1 MAKFLAAVT
10 HYGCYHKEWTYIQLE
25 GSSKNCAFVEAAVK
39 GFQRSDV
46 QYVDVLKQVKDG
58 DYLVAAR
65 IYPSGKHEI
74 LEMLN
79 ARYVVDENMIEK

>member
-1 MAKFLAAVT
+1 MAKFLAAVK
-10 HYGCYHKEWTYIQLE
+10 HYEFYHKEWTFIQLE

-46 QYVDVLKQVKDG
+46 QFVDVLKQVNDG
-58 DYLVAAR
+58 DCLVVAR
-65 IYPSGKHEI
+65 VYPSGKHEI

-79 ARYVVDENMIEK
+79 ARLIVDENMVER